1 MARSSGDVLTLG
13 NLGYATG
20 HNANVSSTTSINQ
33 AAGGALSAGD
43 AVSIDDFGIDAVGAI
58 TTGDDTPDEGSTT
71 IITQNFTTV
80 GIKFNAFIANQTR
93 NFNWGHQGASGNGS
107 YASADSVANWTAPSV
122 TSNTTATLTCEFND
136 FFNDHATNYGSTI
149 TKAVVI
155 QETGGGGTGGGGSC
169 FIAGTEILM
178 SDNTWKRIETITFD
192 DVVKSVQIPTLPDAD
207 EYAVYATWQA
217 TTLNNMVS
225 SSAEVVLNQGDYYY
239 DHYEIIDSE
248 NNVIKAT
255 HEHPLLIQRY
265 HDEVDVDGTSRMIYR
280 WARVRELLATD
291 KLITI
296 DGTPIDIHSIRKVV
310 GEDIFYSLNVE
321 VTDSYIVR
329 WGDKMVIAHNEVGK

>member
-1 MARSSGDVLTLG
+1 MARSSGEALG
-13 NLGYATG
+13 LGQLGYATG
-20 HNANVSSTTSINQ
+20 HNANSTTSTSMNTVS
-33 AAGGALSAGD
+33 GGTST
-43 AVSIDDFGIDAVGAI
+43 VSIDDFGIDSLDVIGVED
-58 TTGDDTPDEGSTT
+58 TTPDEGSTMAVT
-71 IITQNFTTV
+71 LGFDGKGSLFLTKI
-80 GIKFNAFIANQTR
+80 GNQTR
-93 NFNWGHQGASGNGS
+93 NFTWGGTAGGS
-107 YASADSVANWTAPSV
+107 YASADYSAQWTAPSV
-122 TSNTTATLTCEFND
+122 TSNAAGNLSCTFHD
-136 FFNDHATNYGSTI
+136 GFNDHVTNYNSAQTVNI
-149 TKAVVI
+149 TV

-178 SDNTWKRIETITFD
+178 SDNTWKRIETITLD

-207 EYAVYATWQA
+207 EYVVYATWQA

-239 DHYEIIDSE
+239 DHYEIIDAE

-280 WARVRELLATD
+280 WVRVRELLASD
-291 KLITI
+291 RLITI

-329 WGDKMVIAHNEVGK
+329 WGDKMVIAHNEEGK